1 MSNINN
7 IDIDNDLVEDFYT
20 DNSTKMYLNE
30 IRMPLLS
37 ADEEISLAYRIR
49 NGDELAKKIFI
60 ERNLRLVV
68 SIAKK
73 HIGKGL
79 EFLDLIQEGN
89 IGLIKAV
96 ENFDVT
102 RGYRFSTYAAQ
113 VIDKTIIRAI
123 NNTASSIRKSIY
135 FQENMIK
142 YNKVKEKLEIILG
155 REATVDEIAKELGV
169 LPEVVVKMIEME
181 SNSKIISSNILV
193 TNETLEELGD
203 RFIYFSDMDNG
214 VVSEEI
220 VHKVRNL
227 LDKCKFSKRELEVLT
242 LRYGLDGNFPL
253 TLGEIGKKFGITRQA
268 VEMSHA
274 NALKKLRKSS
284 YLNNL
289 AFYLDDSRQA
299 LDNLDNFRKKIM
311 EDKFKAS
318 EQNRVRYARKK
329 QKKSRI

>member
-1 MSNINN
+1 MSNINK

-123 NNTASSIRKSIY
+123 NNTASSIRRSIY

-155 REATVDEIAKELGV
+155 RKATVHEIAKELGV

-181 SNSKIISSNILV
+181 SNSKTISSNILV
-193 TNETLEELGD
+193 TDETLEELGD
-203 RFIYFSDMDNG
+203 RFMYFSDMEAG
-214 VVSEEI
+214 VISEEI
-220 VHKVRNL
+220 VHKTREL
-227 LDKCKFSKRELEVLT
+227 LDKCNLSKRELEVLT

-268 VEMSHA
+268 AEISHA

-311 EDKFKAS
+311 DDEFKFS
-318 EQNRVRYARKK
+318 EQNRLRYSRKRSK
-329 QKKSRI
+329 PKN